1 MRFLTISVLL
11 VSVSLVSCARRFDNV
26 KEHNKRKGKLNQLQV
41 VRNEVNVDVFQKVS
55 VNYFVGNKRRNIQPI
70 CRGIDGCLR
79 VCEYF
84 KYAKCKQLSADKV
97 ASFWL
102 NKIGEYNSWEH
113 ARNDLNLIATNPD
126 VSSFLKNVDKDNHVV
141 RSLLRL
147 NTSADCPMDN
157 TQNIYFSY
165 SPSASLYLTSS
176 PPASEEESAEDAA
189 TEDADAEAAVEAVAT
204 EDAEAEAAVE
214 AVATEDADAEA
225 AVEAVA
231 TEDADAEAEAAVE
244 AVATEDADA
253 TEDAA
258 EDAVVEADTAPAEEE
273 VVVSNSPSVRKKIV
287 DGSVIPFDLQVFAG
301 FVKSCFGYNTR
312 TFSEMAVQIENQDAF
327 DIAHTV
333 LSKSCGENSEC
344 IRLAYCAIDS
354 DLVWGKLQESV
365 KQPGCEFD
373 NFVEMLP

>member
-26 KEHNKRKGKLNQLQV
+26 KGHNKRKGKLNQLQV

-70 CRGIDGCLR
+70 CRGIDGCLQ

-84 KYAKCKQLSADKV
+84 KYTKCKQLSADKV

-113 ARNDLNLIATNPD
+113 ARNDLNLIATSPD

-147 NTSADCPMDN
+147 NTSADCPMNN

-176 PPASEEESAEDAA
+176 PPAPEEEGA
-189 TEDADAEAAVEAVAT
+189 EDADADSSAADSSAVATPPPAAVEA
-204 EDAEAEAAVE
+204 
-214 AVATEDADAEA
+214 
-225 AVEAVA
+225 
-231 TEDADAEAEAAVE
+231 ADAEAEAATV
-244 AVATEDADA
+244 EDA
-253 TEDAA
+253 TT
-258 EDAVVEADTAPAEEE
+258 EDAVVEADTAPAEEEE